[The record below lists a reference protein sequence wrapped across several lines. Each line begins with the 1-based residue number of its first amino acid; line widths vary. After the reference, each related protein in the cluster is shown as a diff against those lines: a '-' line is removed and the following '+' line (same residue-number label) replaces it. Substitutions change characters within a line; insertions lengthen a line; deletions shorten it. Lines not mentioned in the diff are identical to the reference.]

1 MLRYA
6 AGRLVIMIPT
16 VLVLSLVLFIL
27 MRLTPGS
34 PLQPIAPNANPLSP
48 EAQANLAREWG
59 LDKPI
64 LQQYVIYLGR
74 AVQLDFGTSY
84 LYKTRSVWDILAPLF
99 PVSLH
104 LGLMALALAIC
115 AGGLLG
121 VLAAMNQNG
130 PLDYICTFFAML
142 GVSLPNFVMA
152 ILLIS
157 VFVLGLKIIPYTGG
171 WNQPSDWI
179 LPTITLALAPM
190 AVIARYTRSS
200 MIDVKRSD
208 YVRTAQAKGLSSQR
222 VTLTHVLKNSLIPP
236 LTILGPIIAAVLTGS
251 PFVELIF
258 RVPGMGRYFFESIL
272 ARDYPVIMAVF
283 LFYGIFLQL
292 MNLVVDLL
300 IGTADP
306 RVRFGG
312 GD

>member
-6 AGRLVIMIPT
+6 AHRLIVMIPT
-16 VLVLSLVLFIL
+16 VLVLSLVLFVL

-34 PLQPIAPNANPLSP
+34 PLQPTAPNANPLSP
-48 EAQANLAREWG
+48 EAQANLARAWG

-64 LQQYVIYLGR
+64 LEQYIVYLGH

-84 LYKTRSVWDILAPLF
+84 LYKTRTVIDILGPLF

-104 LGLMALALAIC
+104 LGVMALVLAITV
-115 AGGLLG
+115 GGMLG
-121 VLAAMNQNG
+121 ILAAMNQNG
-130 PLDYICTFFAML
+130 PLDYLCTLIAML

-152 ILLIS
+152 ILLIT

-179 LPTITLALAPM
+179 LPTVTLALTPLAT
-190 AVIARYTRSS
+190 IARYTRSS
-200 MIDVKRSD
+200 MIDVIRSD
-208 YVRTAQAKGLSSQR
+208 YVRTARAKGLSGNR
-222 VTLTHVLKNSLIPP
+222 VIFIHVLRNALIPP

-283 LFYGIFLQL
+283 LFYGVFLQV
-292 MNLVVDLL
+292 MNLVIDLL
-300 IGTADP
+300 IGNADP
-306 RVRFGG
+306 RIRFGNA
-312 GD
+312 D